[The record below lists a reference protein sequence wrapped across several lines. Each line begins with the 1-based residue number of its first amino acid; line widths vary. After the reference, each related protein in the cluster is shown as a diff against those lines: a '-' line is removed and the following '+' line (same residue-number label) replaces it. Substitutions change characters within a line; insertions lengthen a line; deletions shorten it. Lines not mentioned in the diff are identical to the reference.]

1 MQMPDPRFKDSRT
14 CHPSLA
20 WKRST
25 WTLALLAVA
34 WHGSWA
40 SSPPGTVSKAQAG
53 AKTQAA
59 PPLAS
64 ANTSPRANSVES
76 RPTGSGA
83 AADAL
88 IEIDLHVG
96 ESRVLAAPGVAR
108 IAVGNA
114 QVLTASALDQRE
126 VLVFANA
133 PGVSTLFVWSR
144 QGQVRRYKLN
154 VTGSDVARLAREVQA
169 FLGPVQGLRVAPIGD
184 KVVVEG
190 DGLSD
195 VDLARI
201 EQLAQRYPQLLNFT
215 HRQGWEQMVM
225 LDVKVVEFPVNDLRE
240 LGLKWAANGG
250 AAIGGIWS
258 PVGRLAN
265 GNYLLPNL
273 ASGQAPSSSGPAL
286 LASGTSSAAAVL
298 SGRAA
303 GGLALN
309 LGLGATLQAM
319 AQSGRTTILAEPQLS
334 ARNGAKASFLAG
346 GEVPFAVST
355 PNGTTVQFKPY
366 GVRLDIQPRVD
377 RLGNIRAT
385 IETEFS
391 QLDLSLRTGDSSG
404 VPGLLV
410 RRTSTE
416 FNVHGGETIVL
427 SGLIQR
433 EVSNTVDK
441 VPGLGDVPVLGSLFR
456 SRRFQNKETELVVF
470 VTPTVVDPRTPA
482 MIDRVDQTQQ
492 RLAERL
498 TSRSGTVDTARTE
511 ASPSDPPAL
520 IRPDAPTGEAP

>member
-1 MQMPDPRFKDSRT
+1 M
-14 CHPSLA
+14 
-20 WKRST
+20 
-25 WTLALLAVA
+25 ALLTAFPSSFFQA
-34 WHGSWA
+34 LRQRPHSWA
-40 SSPPGTVSKAQAG
+40 RSFGLLILVASLDSG
-53 AKTQAA
+53 AWA
-59 PPLAS
+59 
-64 ANTSPRANSVES
+64 S
-76 RPTGSGA
+76 RPTPSGA
-83 AADAL
+83 QPPASERPAAASATAAGPAAGRVSAADSL

-108 IAVGNA
+108 IAVGNG
-114 QVLTASALDQRE
+114 QVLTASALEQRE

-133 PGVSTLFVWSR
+133 PGVSTLFVWNR
-144 QGQVRRYKLN
+144 QGQVKRYKLH
-154 VTGSDVARLAREVQA
+154 VSGSDVARLAREVQA
-169 FLGPVQGLRVAPIGD
+169 FLGPVPGLRVAPIGD

-195 VDLARI
+195 LQLARI

-240 LGLKWAANGG
+240 LGLKWTANGG

-258 PVGRLAN
+258 PVGRVAN
-265 GNYLLPNL
+265 GTYVLPAL
-273 ASGQAPSSSGPAL
+273 APGQSPSPNGPAL
-286 LASGTSSAAAVL
+286 LASGSSSTAAVA
-298 SGRAA
+298 SGHAA

-319 AQSGRTTILAEPQLS
+319 AQTGRTTILAEPQLS

-391 QLDLSLRTGDSSG
+391 QLDLSLRTGESSG

-410 RRTSTE
+410 RRTGTE
-416 FNVHGGETIVL
+416 FNVQSGETIVL

-441 VPGLGDVPVLGSLFR
+441 VPGLGDMPVLGALFR

-470 VTPTVVDPRTPA
+470 VTPTVVDPRSPA
-482 MIDRVDQTQQ
+482 P
-492 RLAERL
+492 AERL
-498 TSRSGTVDTARTE
+498 DRVQSKLTGHTTEPQRPTAAGVGSGSASAPSSSTPL
-511 ASPSDPPAL
+511 SPSGKA
-520 IRPDAPTGEAP
+520 DASNGEAP

>member
-1 MQMPDPRFKDSRT
+1 MKICPIDPPRSLLRGQRRWSR
-14 CHPSLA
+14 LA
-20 WKRST
+20 N
-25 WTLALLAVA
+25 LFVAALCPATVA
-34 WHGSWA
+34 
-40 SSPPGTVSKAQAG
+40 
-53 AKTQAA
+53 
-59 PPLAS
+59 LAS
-64 ANTSPRANSVES
+64 ANTPQATALGKPSSAGVAVAAPAAQRSQ
-76 RPTGSGA
+76 PTDARIQGSTQTS
-83 AADAL
+83 DAL
-88 IEIDLHVG
+88 VEIELHVG

-144 QGQVRRYKLN
+144 QGQVKRYKLS
-154 VTGSDVARLAREVQA
+154 VTGSDMARLAKEVQA
-169 FLGPVQGLRVAPIGD
+169 FLGPIQGLRVAPVGD

-195 VDLARI
+195 TDLLRV

-240 LGLKWAANGG
+240 LGLKWMANGG
-250 AAIGGIWS
+250 AAVGGIWS
-258 PVGRLAN
+258 PVGRVAN
-265 GNYLLPNL
+265 GNYTLPQL
-273 ASGQAPSSSGPAL
+273 TPGAASAADGPAL
-286 LASGTSSAAAVL
+286 LAAGSNNPAAVS
-298 SGRAA
+298 SGRASA
-303 GGLALN
+303 GLGFN

-319 AQSGRTTILAEPQLS
+319 AQSGRTTVLAEPQLS

-346 GEVPFAVST
+346 GEIPFAVSSQ
-355 PNGTTVQFKPY
+355 NGTTVQFKPY
-366 GVRLDIQPRVD
+366 GVKLDIQPRVD
-377 RLGNIRAT
+377 RLGNVRAT

-391 QLDLSLRTGDSSG
+391 QIDLSLRSGESSG

-416 FNVHGGETIVL
+416 FNVRAGETIVL

-441 VPGLGDVPVLGSLFR
+441 VPGLGDMPVLGSLFR
-456 SRRFQNKETELVVF
+456 SKRFQNKETELVVF

-482 MIDRVDQTQQ
+482 LVEKLNQTHQKLADRMQ
-492 RLAERL
+492 RTPATDGLPRNPGNP
-498 TSRSGTVDTARTE
+498 SGS
-511 ASPSDPPAL
+511 SPSS
-520 IRPDAPTGEAP
+520 RPDASIGESP